1 MSWYHDPSMGG
12 CWDIVGVVWARL
24 ESDENAVLQMHLQ
37 WLGKA
42 HKFQIDFEKIAEQA
56 EHLKSLAYLLLS
68 TLRCLALKQVQGT

>member
-1 MSWYHDPSMGG
+1 MGG

-37 WLGKA
+37 WLVGKS
-42 HKFQIDFEKIAEQA
+42 HKFQIDFEKIADEQA

-68 TLRCLALKQVQGT
+68 ALRCLALKQVQGT